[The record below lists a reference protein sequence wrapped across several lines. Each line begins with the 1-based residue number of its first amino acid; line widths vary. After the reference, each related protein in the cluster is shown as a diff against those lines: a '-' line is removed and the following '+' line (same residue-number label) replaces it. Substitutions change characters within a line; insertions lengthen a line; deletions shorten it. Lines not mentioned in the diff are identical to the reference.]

1 MRSPDAPGATR
12 DRATTCGGCGLVCD
26 DITAVVDGRGGVERL
41 HRTCPLGDAWFAE
54 RLAPPPPA
62 ARIDGREADLD
73 AALDEAAGILAS
85 ARAPLVYG
93 LGRTTCE
100 TQRVAVALAEA
111 IGATIDPA
119 GPLLDGASGLASQAR
134 GASTATLGEVRD
146 RAETVVVWRADPVA
160 THPRL
165 LERLRLPDPGRDLVV
180 VDERRTSTAEL
191 ADTFLE
197 LPAERD
203 IEALWTL
210 RALARGASP
219 AHATAPDAPLADLA
233 ARLRDSRGV
242 AILHHVRGY
251 VEALGLHALVRDLC
265 RVTHAVTV
273 TLRHEANAA
282 GAEDVLAWQTGYP
295 AAVSFADGGPRA
307 NATELSATAVLD
319 RGEADAAL
327 VVASDP
333 LEHLPAAAAER
344 LRAIPVISIDAF
356 DTATARAARIA
367 FTTGAP
373 GVHEPGVVHR
383 LDGVPVPFRAVL
395 ESTCPS
401 DREVL
406 MAIARRI
413 ARRGGDLA

>member
-1 MRSPDAPGATR
+1 MRSPDAPATR

-26 DITAVVDGRGGVERL
+26 DITAVVDGRGGLERL

-54 RLAPPPPA
+54 RLALPPPA

-100 TQRVAVALAEA
+100 TQRAAVALAEA

-119 GPLLDGASGLASQAR
+119 GPLLDGASGRASQER
-134 GASTATLGEVRD
+134 GASTATLGDVRD
-146 RAETVVVWRADPVA
+146 RAETVVVWRADPVV

-165 LERLRLPDPGRDLVV
+165 LERLRLPDPARELVV
-180 VDERRTSTAEL
+180 VAERRTSTAEL

-197 LPAERD
+197 LPAQRD
-203 IEALWTL
+203 VEALWTL
-210 RALARGASP
+210 RALVRGAS
-219 AHATAPDAPLADLA
+219 AVTATAPDAPLADLA
-233 ARLRDSRGV
+233 GRLRDSRGV
-242 AILHHVRGY
+242 AILHHVGGY

-265 RVTHAVTV
+265 RATHAVTV

-295 AAVSFADGGPRA
+295 AAVSFADRAPRA

-319 RGEADAAL
+319 RGETDAAL

-344 LRAIPVISIDAF
+344 LRAIPVISIDAS

-395 ESTCPS
+395 ESACPS
-401 DREVL
+401 DQEVL

>member
-1 MRSPDAPGATR
+1 MRSPDPTGADR
-12 DRATTCGGCGLVCD
+12 DRAATCGGCGLVCD
-26 DITAVVDGRGGVERL
+26 DITAVVDGRGGLERL
-41 HRTCPLGDAWFAE
+41 LRTCPLGDAWFAE
-54 RLAPPPPA
+54 RLAPAPPA
-62 ARIDGREADLD
+62 ARIDGREAGLD
-73 AALDEAAGILAS
+73 AALDEAAAILAR

-100 TQRVAVALAEA
+100 AQRAAVALAEA

-119 GPLLDGASGLASQAR
+119 GPVLDGASGAASQAR

-146 RAETVVVWRADPVA
+146 RAETVVVWQADPVVS
-160 THPRL
+160 HPRL
-165 LERLRLPDPGRDLVV
+165 LERLRLPDPARALVV
-180 VDERRTSTAEL
+180 VAERRTATAEL
-191 ADTFLE
+191 ADAFLE
-197 LPAERD
+197 LPPERSV
-203 IEALWTL
+203 EALWTL
-210 RALARGASP
+210 RALVRGAPLVP
-219 AHATAPDAPLADLA
+219 AAASEEPLADLA
-233 ARLRDSRGV
+233 ARLRDSRNV
-242 AILHHVRGY
+242 AILHHVRGH

-295 AAVSFADGGPRA
+295 AAVSFAGGGPRA
-307 NATELSATAVLD
+307 NPGELSAPAVLD

-333 LEHLPAAAAER
+333 LGHLPAVAAER
-344 LRAIPVISIDAF
+344 LRAIPVVTIDAI

-383 LDGVPVPFRAVL
+383 LDGVPIPLRALL

-401 DREVL
+401 DRDVL
-406 MAIARRI
+406 TAIAGRI
-413 ARRGGDLA
+413 ARRGGDGA

>member
-26 DITAVVDGRGGVERL
+26 DITAVVDGRGGLERL

-73 AALDEAAGILAS
+73 TALDEAAGILAS

-100 TQRVAVALAEA
+100 TQRAAVALAEA

-146 RAETVVVWRADPVA
+146 RAETVVVWRADPVV

-165 LERLRLPDPGRDLVV
+165 LERLRLPDPARELVV
-180 VDERRTSTAEL
+180 VDERRTSTAEP

-197 LPAERD
+197 LPAQRD

-210 RALARGASP
+210 RALVRGASP
-219 AHATAPDAPLADLA
+219 APATAPDAPLADLA
-233 ARLRDSRGV
+233 GRLRDSRGI

-265 RVTHAVTV
+265 HVTHAVTV

-319 RGEADAAL
+319 RGETDAAL

>member
-1 MRSPDAPGATR
+1 M
-12 DRATTCGGCGLVCD
+12 CD
-26 DITAVVDGRGGVERL
+26 DITAVVDGRGGLERL

-100 TQRVAVALAEA
+100 TQRAAVALAEA

-146 RAETVVVWRADPVA
+146 RAETVVVWRADPVV

-165 LERLRLPDPGRDLVV
+165 LERLRLPDPGRELVV
-180 VDERRTSTAEL
+180 VAERRTSTAEL
-191 ADTFLE
+191 ADAYLE

-210 RALARGASP
+210 RALVRGASP
-219 AHATAPDAPLADLA
+219 APATAPDAPLADLA
-233 ARLRDSRGV
+233 GRLRDSRGV

-319 RGEADAAL
+319 RGETDAAL

-406 MAIARRI
+406 MAIAGRI